1 MEDVKVT
8 PEMLG
13 PMFGTPNDIES
24 FADIFLEPKG
34 KKFKGLW
41 TRQAIQAWEDRY
53 IPKEY
58 KMKANPANATVKVIY
73 EVYLDSEQME
83 RIHDGTPIT
92 DIVMLEEMDLISIEN
107 EFDYDV

>member
-34 KKFKGLW
+34 KEFKKLW
-41 TRQAIQAWEDRY
+41 TRQAIKSWEDRY

-58 KMKANPANATVKVIY
+58 KMKANPAHAKVHV
-73 EVYLDSEQME
+73 VYGVFLDSEQME
-83 RIHDGTPIT
+83 RVHDGTPVT
-92 DIVMLEEMDLISIEN
+92 DIVTLEEMDLESIEY